1 MIHSHNNMSTFFS
14 PTDISE
20 LKDNAINH
28 NFYLSIVTNNKFEFI
43 GKVVLASI
51 CNEEKDF
58 TFYAIDEF
66 GNKYVESVE
75 KYVAPENKLIVYDCE
90 IISPVK
96 NYQIS
101 DNFKEATEKILQNKV
116 ITFSNYDN
124 NRSFNIPDTY
134 SEYLDM
140 GIDTNITNIT
150 EKKEESTKNFALY
163 IFKDILQTD
172 NIEDV
177 EKGVKLLKEKGYT
190 KQKLSNIIM
199 PKYIQYYATFFKNLP
214 GKETINVFEDITLNF
229 SYFIEDLEL
238 FEKDNIFQVLI
249 QNLGNLVDK
258 LYYNKKT
265 QQYFFNHFN
274 KE

>member
-1 MIHSHNNMSTFFS
+1 
-14 PTDISE
+14 
-20 LKDNAINH
+20 
-28 NFYLSIVTNNKFEFI
+28 
-43 GKVVLASI
+43 
-51 CNEEKDF
+51 
-58 TFYAIDEF
+58 
-66 GNKYVESVE
+66 
-75 KYVAPENKLIVYDCE
+75 
-90 IISPVK
+90 
-96 NYQIS
+96 
-101 DNFKEATEKILQNKV
+101 
-116 ITFSNYDN
+116 
-124 NRSFNIPDTY
+124 
-134 SEYLDM
+134 M

-214 GKETINVFEDITLNF
+214 GKETINAFEDITLNF